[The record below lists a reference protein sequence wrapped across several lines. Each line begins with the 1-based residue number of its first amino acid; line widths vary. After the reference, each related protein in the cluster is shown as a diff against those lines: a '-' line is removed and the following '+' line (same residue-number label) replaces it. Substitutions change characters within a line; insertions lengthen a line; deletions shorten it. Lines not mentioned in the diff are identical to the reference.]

1 MDQITITR
9 EEFKERIR
17 KNPRGYGLLR
27 YMREH
32 PDEKNNEM
40 KMLIE
45 ELSQTLIL
53 GEVEEDLFG
62 DEKEQKTEPAVPDL
76 SFC

>member
-9 EEFKERIR
+9 DEFKERIR

-32 PDEKNNEM
+32 PGETEGREM

-45 ELSQTLIL
+45 ELTLTMIL

-62 DEKEQKTEPAVPDL
+62 KPQDA
-76 SFC
+76 SAGSN

>member
-32 PDEKNNEM
+32 QEEQEGREM

-45 ELSQTLIL
+45 ELSQALLL

-62 DEKEQKTEPAVPDL
+62 KPQADAPAD
-76 SFC
+76 SN